1 MGARVS
7 LVGLSTRYGRL
18 TVRGSSPVGGDIF
31 CTLQNGPE
39 VHPASYSRGTW
50 SFPGIKRPGRGVEH
64 PPPLCA
70 EVTEKEKLYLYSPSR
85 PSWPALG

>member
-1 MGARVS
+1 M
-7 LVGLSTRYGRL
+7 
-18 TVRGSSPVGGDIF
+18 
-31 CTLQNGPE
+31 
-39 VHPASYSRGTW
+39 GTW